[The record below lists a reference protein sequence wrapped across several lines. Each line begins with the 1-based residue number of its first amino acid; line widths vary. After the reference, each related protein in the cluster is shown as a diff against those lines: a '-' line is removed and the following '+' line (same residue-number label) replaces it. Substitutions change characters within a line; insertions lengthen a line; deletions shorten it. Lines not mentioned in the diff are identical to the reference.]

1 MSQVVL
7 HLGEKYIQ
15 EDLEYYF
22 SGERDKNN
30 QVRPDE
36 NIYSMTPDSHH
47 LQMDF
52 SDKQVGN
59 FFYPALPQALDK
71 IYIGISVS
79 LFANHWGASFLLELM
94 KHVKPGGAIIIPVYP
109 EGQAA
114 EKYYWSRSFLEN
126 IFLSRERWTGFSN
139 ITAENDGVMSL
150 RVGRKWPKPMPSS
163 AEWFFKERANLLLAH
178 IGANGAGQDIVSAM
192 QTQFVPIADLAWQ
205 EYQLSALM
213 EKIIIDFHG
222 KDKKVTMQHIGQDY
236 GMLVNDL
243 ILSPFIQ
250 LQQGQSW
257 HVGDVSESIKNSID
271 QYFMPHTSASHDTY
285 YGSIDQVQL
294 NAASIMCVSHMQA
307 EHEPAQYQ
315 ALLTQLW
322 DKCESQGILVVKE
335 QCENVQC
342 SQQLDAMLATFGEV
356 HHYSSIAAT
365 PIQDKVE
372 ISQYSLAVEENLRQ
386 EKSNKQDVY
395 RVIQKNA

>member
-7 HLGEKYIQ
+7 HLGEEYIQ

-52 SDKQVGN
+52 SDKKVGN
-59 FFYPALPQALDK
+59 FFYPVLPQALDK

-94 KHVKPGGAIIIPVYP
+94 KHVQPGGAIILPVYP

-178 IGANGAGQDIVSAM
+178 LGADDSSQDISTAL
-192 QTQFVPIADLAWQ
+192 QTQFIPITDLAWQ

-213 EKIIIDFHG
+213 EKIIIEFHG
-222 KDKKVTMQHIGQDY
+222 KDKKVTMQHVGQDY
-236 GMLVNDL
+236 GLLINDL
-243 ILSPFIQ
+243 VLSPFIQ
-250 LQQGQSW
+250 LEGGQSW
-257 HVGDVSESIKNSID
+257 CVGQMSEFIRNSVE
-271 QYFMPHTSASHDTY
+271 QYFAPHTGECHQTH
-285 YGSIDQVQL
+285 YGMIDQVQL
-294 NAASIMCVSHMQA
+294 NPASIMCVSHLFDAVGQSR
-307 EHEPAQYQ
+307 YQ
-315 ALLTQLW
+315 ALIQQMWAALAHH
-322 DKCESQGILVVKE
+322 GILVVKE
-335 QCENVQC
+335 HCVDEH
-342 SQQLDAMLATFGEV
+342 SAQQLDMMLADLGQV
-356 HHYSSIAAT
+356 HYYSSIAAT
-365 PIQDKVE
+365 AIQDKVE

-386 EKSNKQDVY
+386 EKSNKLNVF
-395 RVIQKNA
+395 RVVQKTA

>member
-7 HLGEKYIQ
+7 HLGEEYIQ

-30 QVRPDE
+30 QVRPDA

-52 SDKQVGN
+52 SDKKVGN

-94 KHVKPGGAIIIPVYP
+94 KHVKPGGAIILPVYP

-178 IGANGAGQDIVSAM
+178 LATDDDVQDITTAL
-192 QTQFVPIADLAWQ
+192 QTQFVPIANLAWQ
-205 EYQLSALM
+205 EYQRSALM
-213 EKIIIDFHG
+213 EKIIIEFHG
-222 KDKKVTMQHIGQDY
+222 KDKKVSIQHVGQDY
-236 GMLVNDL
+236 GLLVNDL
-243 ILSPFIQ
+243 ICSPFIQ
-250 LQQGQSW
+250 LQEGQSW
-257 HVGDVSESIKNSID
+257 HVGQVSESIRNSVE
-271 QYFMPHTSASHDTY
+271 QYFAPHTSESHQTHY
-285 YGSIDQVQL
+285 SLIDQVQL
-294 NAASIMCVSHMQA
+294 NPASIMCVSHLLN
-307 EHEPAQYQ
+307 EVGSSQYQ
-315 ALLTQLW
+315 ALIQQMWTALN
-322 DKCESQGILVVKE
+322 SQGILVVKE
-335 QCENVQC
+335 SCVDESCV
-342 SQQLDAMLATFGEV
+342 QQLDAMLADLGQV
-356 HHYSSIAAT
+356 HYYSSIAAT
-365 PIQDKVE
+365 AIQDNVE
-372 ISQYSLAVEENLRQ
+372 ISQYSVAVEENLRQ
-386 EKSNKQDVY
+386 EKSNKLDVY
-395 RVIQKNA
+395 RVVRKSA